1 MFQMFTCL
9 QPGRDFKVLR
19 QRTMYR
25 TTGGTQLMKIAQPA
39 EQPQWE
45 ESLTWGYIWDTGYR
59 AHARGWQG
67 ARQLEECYTQL

>member
-1 MFQMFTCL
+1 
-9 QPGRDFKVLR
+9 
-19 QRTMYR
+19 MYR